1 MRETAPLITGA
12 IVMLSVVLY
21 FVIKPKNPVVIED

>member
-21 FVIKPKNPVVIED
+21 FVIKPKNGGD